1 MTKVKEFSYHE
12 IDFLLPIHRF
22 KIQFSYVSKKGFP
35 FIREFILRL
44 VHLDSMSPEQVGKY
58 FGLSARE
65 TKEAISD
72 LVDRGDLSYTEE
84 GNVKL
89 TSQSSEYFTDLGD
102 LPAVSTLFERKST
115 LGFELANFNCVGSKR
130 TQEKW
135 KNALV
140 IDVSDEQKSKSENL
154 VKKHFQTQF
163 YSILEKGFLG
173 KLEVDDDPDSKTSP
187 TIYKIDLAEKI
198 GQEPYRL
205 SQIMTIDEFGNQLGR
220 SDIEQLEETSEIID
234 LITKTISEKQ
244 KASNI
249 RDVLSVM
256 EKIGDKET
264 QTLFR
269 NRKID
274 VISLAQMALVNE
286 NNKSGFY
293 PFLGAIYSKNNW
305 DLFLKYFNEIIA
317 PMQKSHQDG
326 IDDLIWIAPSDS
338 FWGKTSRLAQC
349 FEELISASTVSGKN
363 NKTLYKPKMY
373 VPLSDKFDR
382 NSKNQWKNEF
392 SDYGRYLHGLV
403 EGFMAGNVEVIVLPN
418 KFVAVC
424 YHISMPEQYDVTL
437 PLGFIATDSEMVS
450 KITKLVQNYIG
461 DVQGFDKPNDLG
473 LIRGGS

>member
-187 TIYKIDLAEKI
+187 TIYKIDLAEKV

-220 SDIEQLEETSEIID
+220 SEINELAETSEIVD
-234 LITKTISEKQ
+234 LITQSIYKKQ
-244 KASNI
+244 KVNNI
-249 RDVLSVM
+249 REVLFAM
-256 EKIGDKET
+256 ELIGDKET

-269 NRKID
+269 NSKVD
-274 VISLAQMALVNE
+274 VISLTQMALVNE
-286 NNKSGFY
+286 NNKSGVY
-293 PFLGAIYSKNNW
+293 PFLGPIYSKNNW
-305 DLFLKYFNEIIA
+305 DLFLNYFKEIIT
-317 PMQKSHQDG
+317 PMQKAHQDG
-326 IDDLIWIAPSDS
+326 VDNLIWIAPSDN
-338 FWGKTSRLAQC
+338 FWGKSTRLAQC
-349 FEELISASTVSGKN
+349 FGEIISSSTVSGKKE
-363 NKTLYKPKMY
+363 KTLYKPKMY
-373 VPLSDKFDR
+373 VPLSDESDR
-382 NSKNQWKNEF
+382 RSKNQWKNEF
-392 SDYGRYLHGLV
+392 SGYDRCLHGLV
-403 EGFMAGNVEVIVLPN
+403 EGFLDGNVEVIILPN
-418 KFVAVC
+418 KFATVC
-424 YHISMPEQYDVTL
+424 YHISMPEQYDVSL

-450 KITKLVQNYIG
+450 KVTKLAQNYIG

>member
-1 MTKVKEFSYHE
+1 MVKNKEFPYHE

-44 VHLDSMSPEQVGKY
+44 VHLDSMSPEQIGKY

-72 LVDRGDLSYTEE
+72 LIDRGDLSYTDE
-84 GNVKL
+84 GLIKL
-89 TSQSSEYFTDLGD
+89 TSQASAYFTDLGD

-130 TQEKW
+130 TFEKW

-187 TIYKIDLAEKI
+187 TIYKIDLAEKV
-198 GQEPYRL
+198 GQEPFRL
-205 SQIMTIDEFGNQLGR
+205 SQIMTVDEFGNQLGR
-220 SDIEQLEETSEIID
+220 SEINELAEASEIVD
-234 LITKTISEKQ
+234 LITQSIHKKQ
-244 KASNI
+244 KANNI
-249 RDVLSVM
+249 REVLSAM
-256 EKIGDKET
+256 ELIGDKET
-264 QTLFR
+264 QTLFK
-269 NRKID
+269 NSKVD
-274 VISLAQMALVNE
+274 VISLTQMALVNE

-293 PFLGAIYSKNNW
+293 PFLGPIYSKNNW
-305 DLFLKYFNEIIA
+305 DLFLKYFNETIL

-326 IDDLIWIAPSDS
+326 IEGLIWIAPSDN
-338 FWGKTSRLAQC
+338 FWGKSARLTQC
-349 FEELISASTVSGKN
+349 FGELISASTVSGEN

-373 VPLSDKFDR
+373 VPLSDQADR
-382 NSKNQWKNEF
+382 RSKGQWKNEF
-392 SDYGRYLHGLV
+392 SDHGRYLHGLV
-403 EGFMAGNVEVIVLPN
+403 EGFLDGNVEVIVIPN
-418 KFVAVC
+418 KFAAVC
-424 YHISMPEQYDVTL
+424 YHISMPEQYDVSL
-437 PLGFIATDSEMVS
+437 PLGFIAKDPEMVF
-450 KITKLVQNYIG
+450 KITKLAETYIG
-461 DVQGFDKPNDLG
+461 DIKGFDKPNDLG
-473 LIRGGS
+473 LIG